1 MNDTAIATAAT
12 TAKDETTT
20 SAKTKAPKHPRKLPT
35 GRAKPLPKQTTRQAV
50 STTKR
55 NPAALAARRG
65 SKTAKILALLQRPD
79 GASIA
84 ELKKVT
90 GWQAHSVRGF
100 LSGVLKKKLKLRVT
114 STKPEDGERSYRVR
128 AK

>member
-1 MNDTAIATAAT
+1 MNDTAIPTAAT

-20 SAKTKAPKHPRKLPT
+20 SAKTKAPKHPRKSPT
-35 GRAKPLPKQTTRQAV
+35 GRAKPHTARQAV
-50 STTKR
+50 SATKR
-55 NPAALAARRG
+55 NLAALVARRG

-114 STKPEDGERSYRVR
+114 STKREDGERSYRVR
-128 AK
+128 SK